1 MTEKLMGIFTILLR
15 GNKIYEVH
23 HASDCMGDTYIITF
37 TNSFYELHIQY
48 NDDKE
53 CWLEI
58 VRENTFKKP
67 DEQRYIDIASTR
79 ENINGEYNRYYL
91 EDCAK
96 HKLAWIKGDK

>member
-1 MTEKLMGIFTILLR
+1 MCEILMKEFTQLLV
-15 GNKIYEVH
+15 GNKISNIT

-48 NDDKE
+48 NDDKK

-58 VRENTFKKP
+58 VRETFHKNP
-67 DEQRYIDIASTR
+67 DDPKYIDIASTR
-79 ENINGEYNRYYL
+79 DNLNGEYNKYYL